1 MGNHPGVCNYCGTGC
16 GHLLKVEGGAVRG
29 VFPSPEHPVGKGRL
43 CVRGWHIHELL
54 TNGDRIARPLLRE
67 AGRTREVGWDEALT
81 SVAGR
86 LADYIGDQ
94 IGFWA
99 SPRASNEDTYALV
112 RLARAVF
119 RCPNI
124 GLLSD
129 AGHQAS
135 ARVLLDG
142 AGWPAMTGALADIRP
157 ADFILVVGTD
167 LSKQNPIIASEIHF
181 AARGG
186 THVLVLSSRTT
197 QMARLATTHLRPK
210 PGSLATVLKA
220 MARILID
227 ENRQDADFI
236 ARYGRGFDAFR
247 MSLAG
252 FDLGA
257 VESQTGLSL
266 DTLRDATRR
275 LADAP
280 RALAF
285 TAAGVAGPDRDT
297 AALLFDLFLAAGKI
311 GREGCGVNPVTGIS
325 NMLGASDM
333 GAVPDMLP
341 GARRLPDEGAAAELG
356 AAWKSGL
363 DARPGRR
370 IDDLLRDE
378 GSALKALVVVDH
390 DDEINLEADAVRN
403 LDYVVYLGAYANP
416 FAGLAHA
423 VLPTTSYGE
432 GDGTYTSAERRIQL
446 NRRKTE
452 PLAEARPAWRVFADL
467 AAKRGQDWGYRAAS
481 EVFADIAR
489 TVPSYSAVTYDKLDR
504 NFGGLQWPCDA
515 ARPQGTPRLL
525 AEDAGRMTF
534 VPFAAESGRPGLSD
548 DFPMALVAGTSTYYW
563 HQNNIMRKTFI
574 PRREYNALLLLYP
587 QGLVEIHP
595 DDAARLG
602 LRDKRPA
609 RVVSAKGSMTVA
621 ARVTDDVRPGM
632 AYAPYFIGA
641 MIPGFLKP
649 HAVDIER
656 GEDAA
661 IPVRIEKV

>member
-1 MGNHPGVCNYCGTGC
+1 MSNYTGVCNYCGTGC

-54 TNGDRIARPLLRE
+54 TSEDRIARPLLRE
-67 AGRTREVGWDEALT
+67 AGRIREAGWDEAVA

-86 LADYIGDQ
+86 LAGFPGEQ

-119 RCPNI
+119 RSPHI

-135 ARVLLDG
+135 SRVLLDG
-142 AGWPAMTGALADIRP
+142 AGWPAMTAALADIRP
-157 ADFILVVGTD
+157 ADFILIAGTD
-167 LSKQNPIIASEIHF
+167 LTKQNPIIASEVHF

-186 THVLVLSSRTT
+186 THVVVLSSRAT
-197 QMARLATTHLRPK
+197 QMARLATAHLRPK
-210 PGSLATVLKA
+210 PGSLSTVLMA

-227 ENRQDADFI
+227 ENLHDADFL

-247 MSLAG
+247 ASLAG
-252 FDLGA
+252 FDLGT
-257 VESQTGLSL
+257 VEARTGLGL
-266 DTLRDATRR
+266 DALRETVRR
-275 LADAP
+275 LASAG

-285 TAAGVAGPDRDT
+285 TAAGVAGPDRET
-297 AALLFDLFLAAGKI
+297 AALLFDLFLAAGKV

-333 GAVPDMLP
+333 GASPDMLP
-341 GARRLPDEGAAAELG
+341 GARRLPDERAAAELG
-356 AAWKSGL
+356 AAWKTGL
-363 DARPGRR
+363 EARPGRR
-370 IDDLLRDE
+370 IDDLLRD
-378 GSALKALVVVDH
+378 GRSPLKALVVVDH
-390 DDEINLEADAVRN
+390 DDEINLEADAVRA
-403 LDYVVYLGAYANP
+403 LDYVVYLGAYNNP
-416 FAGLAHA
+416 FAELAHA
-423 VLPTTSYGE
+423 VLPTTSYAE
-432 GDGTYTSAERRIQL
+432 GDGTYTNAERRIQI

-452 PLAEARPAWRVFADL
+452 PRFEARPAWRVFADL
-467 AAKRGQDWGYRAAS
+467 AAKRGQEWGYGTAS
-481 EVFADIAR
+481 DVFADIAR

-504 NFGGLQWPCDA
+504 KFGGLQWPCDA
-515 ARPQGTPRLL
+515 AHPQGTPRLL
-525 AEDAGRMTF
+525 AEDAGRLTF
-534 VPFAAESGRPGLSD
+534 APVAAEPWRPALSD
-548 DFPMALVAGTSTYYW
+548 EFPMALVAGTSTYYW
-563 HQNNIMRKTFI
+563 HQNAIMRKTFI

-595 DDAARLG
+595 EDAARLG
-602 LRDKRPA
+602 VRDKRPV
-609 RVVSAKGSMTVA
+609 RVVSAKGSMAVA

-632 AYAPYFIGA
+632 AYAPYFIGP

-649 HAVDIER
+649 HAADIER